1 LAFNRSDATL
11 AVANAIH
18 GTGAVSYDGS
28 GTITVTGNNDYTGST
43 LINAGFVNL
52 QSSTGLG
59 TASAG
64 TTVANGAQLYITANV
79 DVTEGLTLDGIGPD
93 GSGVLRK
100 GGAGFTASLGPV
112 ALAAAATIG
121 LDGGA
126 TLALS
131 NVVSGAAALT
141 LTGGGTV
148 ALNTNNTYSGG
159 TTLAAAVVNLNAN
172 RALGSGLVTVSGTG
186 RFIIADGLN
195 ITNAF
200 TADSV
205 SPGAAT
211 GLLMVNDNT
220 NGTVTTVSGPMVL
233 NVLAANG
240 GHFVGPNSSGHL
252 NVSGPVTMPGVGSG
266 YILSI
271 RSGNVRFSG
280 VGSGY
285 DSIEVRANTT
295 SIGANNAIAPTA
307 VLDLAGNGSPTVP
320 TYFDLN
326 GFNQTL
332 AGLKNTVGPANLG
345 VVMNSSATARTLTLD
360 LGANSHTFSGHLA
373 GNLGLTLS
381 SGTQTITGTNAY
393 TGNTTVN
400 GGILQL
406 AVASLAAS
414 STVLVTNGAILQL
427 DFTET
432 NQVAGLV
439 LNGVSQPAGVY
450 NSTTSPT
457 FLAGG
462 GSLKVQTV
470 ATNPTNITAVVS
482 GGQYQLSWPASHTG
496 WRLQAQTN
504 SLSVGLGTNWSTVA
518 GSTTTNQVSV
528 PINPANGTVFFRLV
542 YP

>member
-1 LAFNRSDATL
+1 MDEYPSAPSDLQHLTLRTIGHYEARAEAFR
-11 AVANAIH
+11 
-18 GTGAVSYDGS
+18 
-28 GTITVTGNNDYTGST
+28 
-43 LINAGFVNL
+43 
-52 QSSTGLG
+52 
-59 TASAG
+59 AG
-64 TTVANGAQLYITANV
+64 TRDHDVSQNIDAMLSRITAPSPF
-79 DVTEGLTLDGIGPD
+79 TLLDFGCGPGRD
-93 GSGVLRK
+93 LKALRAL
-100 GGAGFTASLGPV
+100 GHTA
-112 ALAAAATIG
+112 IG
-121 LDGGA
+121 LDGAA

-131 NVVSGAAALT
+131 NVLSGGFALT
-141 LTGGGTV
+141 VNGTGTL

-159 TTLAAAVVNLNAN
+159 TTLAGGIVNVNAN
-172 RALGSGLVTVSGTG
+172 RALGPGVVTVSGNG
-186 RFIIADGLN
+186 RFVIGDGLN
-195 ITNAF
+195 VTNEFIAS
-200 TADSV
+200 TV

-220 NGTVTTVSGPMVL
+220 NNTVTTVSGPIAM
-233 NVLAANG
+233 NSLALNG
-240 GHFVGPNSSGHL
+240 GHFVGPNTSGHL

-266 YILSI
+266 YILLV

-280 VGSGY
+280 AGSGY
-285 DSIEVRANTT
+285 DSLEVRANTT

-307 VLDLAGNGSPTVP
+307 VLDLAGNGSPTIP

-345 VVMNSSATARTLTLD
+345 VVTNSSVTARTLTLD
-360 LGANSHTFSGHLA
+360 LGAGAYSFSGSIA

-381 SGTQTITGTNAY
+381 SGTQTLTGTNAY
-393 TGNTTVN
+393 AGNTTVN
-400 GGILQL
+400 GGVLQI

-427 DFTET
+427 DFVET

-462 GSLKVQTV
+462 GSLKVQSI
-470 ATNPTNITAVVS
+470 ASNPTNITAVVS
-482 GGQYQLSWPASHTG
+482 GNQYNLSWPASHIG
-496 WRLQAQTN
+496 WTLQTN
-504 SLSVGLGTNWSTVA
+504 SVGLHSPASWFPLA
-518 GSTTTNQVSV
+518 GSATTNQVSIA
-528 PINPANGTVFFRLV
+528 INPALPHVFFRLV